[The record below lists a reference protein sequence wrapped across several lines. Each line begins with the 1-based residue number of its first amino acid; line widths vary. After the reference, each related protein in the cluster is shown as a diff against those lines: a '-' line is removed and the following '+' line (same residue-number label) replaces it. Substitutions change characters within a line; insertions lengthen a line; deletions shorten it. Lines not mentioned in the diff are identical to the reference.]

1 MHDILRALGHELR
14 TPLAGVLGFAEM
26 LDEGHCGALT
36 ERQHA
41 AVREIAASGSRL
53 LALVEDLPD
62 VVAILSGAS
71 PIALASVRVADALA
85 LAVDSERWRAEAGGV
100 VLSVDPVP
108 PDLQVQADDVRLR
121 QMIAQLVRNAV
132 LATPPGGTVRLRGAR
147 GLDGCVDLA
156 VCDTGRGIAAAD
168 LERIFDP
175 FARVDDGSP
184 APRTAA
190 GLGLALVR
198 ALAGRHGGSVR
209 VESQPGAGS
218 TFTLSLP
225 G

>member
-41 AVREIAASGSRL
+41 TVREIAASGSRL
-53 LALVEDLPD
+53 LALLDDLPD

-85 LAVDSERWRAEAGGV
+85 LAADTERWRAEAGGV
-100 VLSVDPVP
+100 ALSVDPVP
-108 PDLQVQADDVRLR
+108 TDLQVQADDVRLR
-121 QMIAQLVRNAV
+121 QMIAHLVRNAV
-132 LATPPGGTVRLRGAR
+132 AATPAGGRVRLRAAR
-147 GLDGCVDLA
+147 GPDGGVDIS
-156 VCDTGRGIAAAD
+156 VCDTGCGIATAD
-168 LERIFDP
+168 LDRIFEA
-175 FARVDDGSP
+175 FARVDSG
-184 APRTAA
+184 APTQRTSA

>member
-1 MHDILRALGHELR
+1 MHDILRALAHELR

-71 PIALASVRVADALA
+71 PIALASVRVADVLA
-85 LAVDSERWRAEAGGV
+85 LTADSERWRAEAGSV

-121 QMIAQLVRNAV
+121 QMLVHLVRNAV
-132 LATPPGGTVRLRGAR
+132 AATPPGGTVRLRGAR
-147 GLDGCVDLA
+147 GPDGCVDMA
-156 VCDTGRGIAAAD
+156 VWDTGCGIARAD
-168 LERIFDP
+168 LDRIFEA
-175 FARVDDGSP
+175 FVRVDSG
-184 APRTAA
+184 APTQRTAA

-209 VESQPGAGS
+209 VESQPGVGS